1 MLELEHDRP
10 KFFDKDFTNDIR
22 KVNEFDFD
30 DDQFNENSENLQN
43 HSFIS
48 KRIQKFGE
56 PKTIK
61 LSKRS
66 LFDFRISHQ
75 IYFLMIYNFVIYKL
89 VKVDIN

>member
-48 KRIQKFGE
+48 KR
-56 PKTIK
+56 
-61 LSKRS
+61 S